1 MKDKNLAREIKLKMC
16 TTFAKSYKE
25 IEELNLT
32 NINFLGNVLN
42 IDLKEIVELEEL
54 KSLSLKFFDITDD
67 VIDSINKLKKLYK
80 LEFYM
85 CEFKTSKAL
94 NSNINNL
101 TFYCCNKLQKD
112 IFKDNITM
120 ERLELT
126 KSGIVDFS
134 NLELYQNLKELKV
147 RDCAVVS
154 LPNISK
160 LTNLE
165 YIYLNNTELQYD
177 FDISQMKNLKFISF
191 NGSKTPNKEL
201 YIHNLQEQNKNIQI
215 EWREDDLPIE

>member
-1 MKDKNLAREIKLKMC
+1 MKDKNLSREIKLKLC
-16 TTFAKSYKE
+16 TTSAKSSKE
-25 IEELNLT
+25 IEEINLT

-54 KSLSLKFFDITDD
+54 KSLSLKFFDITDE
-67 VIDSINKLKKLYK
+67 VIDSINKLKKLNK

-85 CEFKTSKAL
+85 CEFKTTKAL
-94 NSNINNL
+94 NPNINDL

-112 IFKDNITM
+112 IFKNNTTM

-126 KSGIVDFS
+126 KSGTLDFN
-134 NLELYQNLKELKV
+134 NLELYQNLKVLKV
-147 RDCAVVS
+147 RDCSVIS

-165 YIYLNNTELQYD
+165 SIYLNNTELQDD
-177 FDISQMKNLKFISF
+177 FDIKKMKKLKYISF

-201 YIHNLQEQNKNIQI
+201 YIHNLQEQNENIKI
-215 EWREDDLPIE
+215 EWQEDDLPIE

>member
-1 MKDKNLAREIKLKMC
+1 MKDKNLAREIKLKIC
-16 TTFAKSYKE
+16 TTSAKSYKD

-42 IDLKEIVELEEL
+42 INLKELVALENL
-54 KSLSLKFFDITDD
+54 KSLSLKFFDITDE
-67 VIDSINKLKKLYK
+67 VIDSINKLNNLNK

-94 NSNINNL
+94 NPSINDL
-101 TFYCCNKLQKD
+101 TFYCCNKLQKN
-112 IFKDNITM
+112 IFKENITM
-120 ERLELT
+120 KRLELT

-134 NLELYQNLKELKV
+134 NLDLYQNLKELKV
-147 RDCAVVS
+147 RDCDIIS
-154 LPNISK
+154 LQNISK

-177 FDISQMKNLKFISF
+177 FDINHMKNLKLISF
-191 NGSKTPNKEL
+191 NGSKTPDKEL
-201 YIHNLQEQNKNIQI
+201 YIHNLKEQNENIKI